1 MSKNVTFRTQR
12 KSKNSN
18 KKRITIIV
26 ALALILLVFV
36 SFFAVLS
43 NSDFDLRTALGGD
56 PGVTAGAEEETAPA
70 EKSDRCF
77 LFWCKDSVS
86 NDLQFL
92 WVTRIIMPKGK
103 YIIYSPSVDES
114 IEYRGE
120 YKTIGNI
127 FYLYGIEGLEEALEQ
142 YCDIDIE
149 HNIGSDTE
157 AFKQMVN
164 NFGSVT
170 VELKESIN
178 YKGSFNLILPR
189 GSNVIKGDTL
199 YKYLVYTNFNHVQ
212 SEEIRAK
219 AFEEVLKNV
228 INEDNIDN
236 IEKIYSRIANL
247 LYTDITIVVFTEMR
261 SYINDLFN
269 TGVKETVAA
278 SKPNQI

>member
-18 KKRITIIV
+18 KNKITIIIT
-26 ALALILLVFV
+26 LALLLLVFV
-36 SFFAVLS
+36 SFFAVLK

-56 PGVTAGAEEETAPA
+56 PGVTAGEQEETNPV

-92 WVTRIIMPKGK
+92 WITRIVMPKGK

-120 YKTIGNI
+120 YKSIGNI
-127 FYLYGIEGLEEALEQ
+127 YYLYGIEGLEEALEQ
-142 YCDIDIE
+142 FCNIE
-149 HNIGSDTE
+149 IIHHIGSDTE

-170 VELKESIN
+170 VELNESIN

-212 SEEIRAK
+212 SEKLRAD
-219 AFEEVLKNV
+219 AFEQVLRNV
-228 INEDNIDN
+228 INEENTDS

-247 LYTDITIVVFTEMR
+247 LYTDITIVGFSEMR
-261 SYINDLFN
+261 SYITDLFN
-269 TGVKETVAA
+269 TGVKEVVAA
-278 SKPNQI
+278 TKSTQI

>member
-1 MSKNVTFRTQR
+1 MSKNVTFKTQR
-12 KSKNSN
+12 KSKKSN
-18 KKRITIIV
+18 KNKITVIIS
-26 ALALILLVFV
+26 LALLLLVFV
-36 SFFAVLS
+36 SFFAVLK

-56 PGVTAGAEEETAPA
+56 PGVTAGAEDETKQI
-70 EKSDRCF
+70 EKSDKCF

-92 WVTRIIMPKGK
+92 WVTRIIMPRGK

-127 FYLYGIEGLEEALEQ
+127 FYLYGIEGLEDALEQ
-142 YCDIDIE
+142 YCDVDII
-149 HNIGSDTE
+149 HHIGSDTE

-170 VELKESIN
+170 VDLKESIN

-219 AFEEVLKNV
+219 AFEQVLRNV
-228 INEDNIDN
+228 INADNADS

-247 LYTDITIVVFTEMR
+247 LYTDITIVSFSEMR
-261 SYINDLFN
+261 SYITDLFN
-269 TGVKETVAA
+269 TGVKEVVAA
-278 SKPNQI
+278 TKFTQI

>member
-120 YKTIGNI
+120 YKSIGNI

-247 LYTDITIVVFTEMR
+247 LYTDITIVVFTEMC
-261 SYINDLFN
+261 SYINDLFI

>member
-18 KKRITIIV
+18 KNKITVGV

-36 SFFAVLS
+36 SFFAVLK
-43 NSDFDLRTALGGD
+43 NSDFDFRTALGGD
-56 PGVTAGAEEETAPA
+56 PGVTAGSEEESVPS

-77 LFWCKDSVS
+77 LFWCKDST
-86 NDLQFL
+86 NGDLQFF
-92 WVTRIIMPKGK
+92 WITRIIMPKGK

-114 IEYRGE
+114 VEFRGE
-120 YKTIGNI
+120 YRPLGNI
-127 FYLYGIEGLEEALEQ
+127 FYLFGEEGLEEALEN

-170 VELKESIN
+170 VELKDSIN

-199 YKYLVYTNFNHVQ
+199 YKYLVYTNYNHVQ
-212 SEEIRAK
+212 AEEIRAK
-219 AFEEVLKNV
+219 AFEGVLRNV
-228 INEDNIDN
+228 INENNTDS

-247 LYTDITIVVFTEMR
+247 LYTDITIVEFTEMR
-261 SYINDLFN
+261 NYIIDLFN
-269 TGVKETVAA
+269 TGVKEVVAA
-278 SKPNQI
+278 VKPNQI

>member
-1 MSKNVTFRTQR
+1 MSKNITFKTQR
-12 KSKNSN
+12 KSKKTN
-18 KKRITIIV
+18 KNRITIVV
-26 ALALILLVFV
+26 ALALLLLVFV
-36 SFFAVLS
+36 SFFAVLK

-56 PGVTAGAEEETAPA
+56 PGVTADAEDETKQI
-70 EKSDRCF
+70 EKTDKCF

-92 WVTRIIMPKGK
+92 WITRIVMPKGK

-120 YKTIGNI
+120 YKSIGNI
-127 FYLYGIEGLEEALEQ
+127 FYLYGIEGLEEALEE
-142 YCDIDIE
+142 YCDVDII
-149 HNIGSDTE
+149 HHIGSDTE

-170 VELKESIN
+170 VELKDSIN

-199 YKYLVYTNFNHVQ
+199 YKYLVYTNYNHVQ

-219 AFEEVLKNV
+219 AFEQVLKNV
-228 INEDNIDN
+228 INEENTENID
-236 IEKIYSRIANL
+236 KIYSRIANI
-247 LYTDITIVVFTEMR
+247 LYTDITIVNFSELR
-261 SYINDLFN
+261 GYISDLFN
-269 TGVKETVAA
+269 TGVKEVVAA
-278 SKPNQI
+278 TKPTQI

>member
-120 YKTIGNI
+120 YKSIGNI

-261 SYINDLFN
+261 SYINDLFI